1 MKVYL
6 DQLTYLKVSGV
17 HLGTSS
23 ENLAACQLY
32 EKLGFQL
39 ISEKPSIMWEGIV
52 DHPVQ
57 SRAYAMKLTAY
68 EYSPSL
74 K

>member
-1 MKVYL
+1 LHINVDKKWRGNGIGIRLMKVYL

-32 EKLGFQL
+32 EKLG
-39 ISEKPSIMWEGIV
+39 SEQSICDEINSV
-52 DHPVQ
+52 RIFPF
-57 SRAYAMKLTAY
+57 S
-68 EYSPSL
+68 
-74 K
+74 